1 MEYYNSVLNITICS
15 IATIVLAMFAW
26 NIEKK
31 ILSDEDLSKKNKIIK
46 SILII
51 FVLFISLIVY
61 LSSICI
67 PATNKSIIKTEE
79 LIPQTNEYVEY
90 NNSYVSYYEEGE
102 LVRIHLNENTKVY
115 LDNKTEKY
123 KTVEVERKIYTNL
136 FGQIKYNNV
145 SEIYL
150 K

>member
-1 MEYYNSVLNITICS
+1 MEYYSGLSITICS

>member
-1 MEYYNSVLNITICS
+1 MEYYSGLSITICS
-15 IATIVLAMFAW
+15 IATIALLLFAW
-26 NIEKK
+26 NVEKR
-31 ILSDEDLSKKNKIIK
+31 ILDDEDIPKKNKIIK

-51 FVLFISLIVY
+51 IVLFLTLIVY

-67 PATNKSIIKTEE
+67 PATNKSIIETNE

-115 LDNKTEKY
+115 LDNNAKKY
-123 KTVEVERKIYTNL
+123 KTIEVERKIYTNL

>member
-1 MEYYNSVLNITICS
+1 MEYYSGLSITICS
-15 IATIVLAMFAW
+15 IATIALILFAW
-26 NIEKK
+26 NVVKR
-31 ILSDEDLSKKNKIIK
+31 ILDDEDIPKKNKFIK

-51 FVLFISLIVY
+51 IVLFLTLIVY

-67 PATNKSIIKTEE
+67 PATNKSIIETNE

-102 LVRIHLNENTKVY
+102 LIRIHLNENTKVY
-115 LDNKTEKY
+115 LDYNAKKY
-123 KTVEVERKIYTNL
+123 KTIEVERKIYTNL

>member
-1 MEYYNSVLNITICS
+1 MEYYSGLSITIYS
-15 IATIVLAMFAW
+15 NATIALILFAW
-26 NIEKK
+26 NVEKR
-31 ILSDEDLSKKNKIIK
+31 ILDDEDIPKKNKIIK

-51 FVLFISLIVY
+51 IVLFLTLIVY

-67 PATNKSIIKTEE
+67 PATNKSIIETNE

-102 LVRIHLNENTKVY
+102 LIRIHLNENTKVY
-115 LDNKTEKY
+115 LDNNAKKY
-123 KTVEVERKIYTNL
+123 KTIEVERKIYTNL

>member
-1 MEYYNSVLNITICS
+1 MEYYNSVLTVTICS
-15 IATIVLAMFAW
+15 LATIVLAMFAW

-31 ILSDEDLSKKNKIIK
+31 ILSDDDLSKKNKIIK

-79 LIPQTNEYVEY
+79 LIPQTDEYVEC

-115 LDNKTEKY
+115 LDDKAEKY

-136 FGQIKYNNV
+136 FGHIMYNTV
-145 SEIYL
+145 TEIYL

>member
-1 MEYYNSVLNITICS
+1 MEYYSGLSITICS
-15 IATIVLAMFAW
+15 IATIALILFAW
-26 NIEKK
+26 NVEKR
-31 ILSDEDLSKKNKIIK
+31 ILDDEDIPKKNKIIK

-51 FVLFISLIVY
+51 IVLFLTLIVY

-67 PATNKSIIKTEE
+67 PATNKSIIETNE

-102 LVRIHLNENTKVY
+102 LIRIHLNENTKVY
-115 LDNKTEKY
+115 LDNNAKKY
-123 KTVEVERKIYTNL
+123 KTIKVERKIYTNL

>member
-1 MEYYNSVLNITICS
+1 MEYYSGLSITICS
-15 IATIVLAMFAW
+15 IATIALLLFAW
-26 NIEKK
+26 NVEKR
-31 ILSDEDLSKKNKIIK
+31 ILDDEDIPKKNKIIK

-51 FVLFISLIVY
+51 IVLFLTLIVY

-67 PATNKSIIKTEE
+67 PATNKSIIETNE

-102 LVRIHLNENTKVY
+102 LIRIHLNENTKVY
-115 LDNKTEKY
+115 LDNNAKKY
-123 KTVEVERKIYTNL
+123 KTIEVERKIYTNL

>member
-1 MEYYNSVLNITICS
+1 MEYYSGLSITIYS
-15 IATIVLAMFAW
+15 IATIALRLFAW
-26 NIEKK
+26 NVEKR
-31 ILSDEDLSKKNKIIK
+31 ILDDEDIPKKNKIIK

-51 FVLFISLIVY
+51 IVLFLTLIVY

-67 PATNKSIIKTEE
+67 PATNKSIIETNE

-102 LVRIHLNENTKVY
+102 LIRIHLNENTKVY
-115 LDNKTEKY
+115 LDNNAKKY
-123 KTVEVERKIYTNL
+123 KTIEVERKIYTNL

>member
-1 MEYYNSVLNITICS
+1 MEYYNSVLNVTICS
-15 IATIVLAMFAW
+15 LATIVLAMFAW

-31 ILSDEDLSKKNKIIK
+31 ILSDDDLSKKNKIIK

-79 LIPQTNEYVEY
+79 LIPQTDEYVEC

-115 LDNKTEKY
+115 LDDKAEKY

-136 FGQIKYNNV
+136 FGHIMYNTV
-145 SEIYL
+145 TEIYL

>member
-1 MEYYNSVLNITICS
+1 MEYYSGLSITIYS
-15 IATIVLAMFAW
+15 IATIALILFAW
-26 NIEKK
+26 NVEKR
-31 ILSDEDLSKKNKIIK
+31 ILDDEDIPKKNKIIK

-51 FVLFISLIVY
+51 IVLFLTLIVY

-67 PATNKSIIKTEE
+67 PATNKSIIETNE

-102 LVRIHLNENTKVY
+102 LIRIHLNENTKVY
-115 LDNKTEKY
+115 LDNNAKKY
-123 KTVEVERKIYTNL
+123 KTIEVERKIYTNL

-145 SEIYL
+145 SHIQ
-150 K
+150 KN

>member
-1 MEYYNSVLNITICS
+1 MEYYSGLSITICS
-15 IATIVLAMFAW
+15 IATIALILFAW
-26 NIEKK
+26 NVEKR
-31 ILSDEDLSKKNKIIK
+31 ILDDEDIPKKNKIIK

-51 FVLFISLIVY
+51 IVLFLTLIVY

-67 PATNKSIIKTEE
+67 PATNKSIIETNE

-102 LVRIHLNENTKVY
+102 LIRIHLNENTKIY
-115 LDNKTEKY
+115 LDNNAKKY
-123 KTVEVERKIYTNL
+123 KTIEVERKIYTNL

>member
-1 MEYYNSVLNITICS
+1 MEYYSGLSITIYS
-15 IATIVLAMFAW
+15 IATIALILFTW
-26 NIEKK
+26 NVEKR
-31 ILSDEDLSKKNKIIK
+31 ILDDEDIPKKNKIIK

-51 FVLFISLIVY
+51 IVLFLTLIVY

-67 PATNKSIIKTEE
+67 PATNKSIIETNE

-102 LVRIHLNENTKVY
+102 LIRIHLNENTKVY
-115 LDNKTEKY
+115 LDNNAKKY
-123 KTVEVERKIYTNL
+123 KTIEVERKIYTNL

>member
-1 MEYYNSVLNITICS
+1 MEYYSGLSITIYS
-15 IATIVLAMFAW
+15 IATIALILFAW
-26 NIEKK
+26 NVEKR
-31 ILSDEDLSKKNKIIK
+31 ILDDEDIPKKNKIIK
-46 SILII
+46 SSLII
-51 FVLFISLIVY
+51 IVLFLTLIVY

-67 PATNKSIIKTEE
+67 PATNKSIIETNE

-102 LVRIHLNENTKVY
+102 LIRIHLNENTKVY
-115 LDNKTEKY
+115 LDNNAKKY
-123 KTVEVERKIYTNL
+123 KTIEVERKIYTNL

>member
-1 MEYYNSVLNITICS
+1 MEYYSGLSITIYS
-15 IATIVLAMFAW
+15 IATIALILFAW
-26 NIEKK
+26 NVGKR
-31 ILSDEDLSKKNKIIK
+31 ILDDEDIPKKNKIIK

-51 FVLFISLIVY
+51 IVLFLTLIVY

-67 PATNKSIIKTEE
+67 PATNKSIIETNE

-102 LVRIHLNENTKVY
+102 LIRIHLNENTKVY
-115 LDNKTEKY
+115 LDNNAKKY
-123 KTVEVERKIYTNL
+123 KTIEVKRKIYTNL

>member
-1 MEYYNSVLNITICS
+1 MEYYNSVLNITVCS
-15 IATIVLAMFAW
+15 IATITLAMFAW

-31 ILSDEDLSKKNKIIK
+31 ILNDEDMSKKNKIIK

-79 LIPQTNEYVEY
+79 LIPKTNEYVDY

-115 LDNKTEKY
+115 LDDKAEKY

-136 FGQIKYNNV
+136 FGQIMYNTV
-145 SEIYL
+145 TEIYL

>member
-1 MEYYNSVLNITICS
+1 MEYYNSVLNVTICS
-15 IATIVLAMFAW
+15 LATIVLAMFAW

-79 LIPQTNEYVEY
+79 LIPQTDEYVEY

-136 FGQIKYNNV
+136 FGQIMYNTV
-145 SEIYL
+145 TEIYL

>member
-1 MEYYNSVLNITICS
+1 MEYYSGLSITIYS
-15 IATIVLAMFAW
+15 IATIALILFAW
-26 NIEKK
+26 NVEKR
-31 ILSDEDLSKKNKIIK
+31 ILDDEDISKKNKIIK

-51 FVLFISLIVY
+51 IVLFLTLIVY

-67 PATNKSIIKTEE
+67 PATNKSIIETNE

-102 LVRIHLNENTKVY
+102 LIRIHLNENTKVY
-115 LDNKTEKY
+115 LDNNAKKY
-123 KTVEVERKIYTNL
+123 KTIEVERKIYTNL

>member
-1 MEYYNSVLNITICS
+1 MEYYSGLSITICS
-15 IATIVLAMFAW
+15 IATIALILFAW
-26 NIEKK
+26 NVEKR
-31 ILSDEDLSKKNKIIK
+31 ILDDEDIPKKNKIIK

-51 FVLFISLIVY
+51 IVLFLALIVY

-67 PATNKSIIKTEE
+67 PATNKSIIETNE

-102 LVRIHLNENTKVY
+102 LIRIHLNENTKVY
-115 LDNKTEKY
+115 LDNNAKKY
-123 KTVEVERKIYTNL
+123 KTIKVERKIYTNL

>member
-1 MEYYNSVLNITICS
+1 MEYYSGLSITICS
-15 IATIVLAMFAW
+15 IATIALILFAW
-26 NIEKK
+26 NVEKR
-31 ILSDEDLSKKNKIIK
+31 ILDDEDIPKKNKIIK

-51 FVLFISLIVY
+51 IVLFLTLIVY

-67 PATNKSIIKTEE
+67 PATNKSIIETNE

-102 LVRIHLNENTKVY
+102 LIRIHLNENTKVY
-115 LDNKTEKY
+115 LDNNAKKY
-123 KTVEVERKIYTNL
+123 KTIEVERKIYTNL